1 MISVADKISSL
12 DQGYATGD
20 LSLYPEA
27 LDDKEVLYEVS
38 NNAKTT
44 LKQTL
49 PYNGKI
55 IIVEDTTGFP
65 AKGQLRLGTGPDGD
79 GVYELVI
86 YGKKTTNTFQE
97 LKRGFAG
104 SRQNVW
110 NAKKTYV
117 TISVSA
123 EAHNAVKDA
132 VINMQANLGV
142 KTSPSETSLN
152 GILIKQETR
161 FLAPKPLFRAFP
173 IKGPPSLKVRF
184 QNFAT
189 GHIVRYLWDFG
200 DGGTSLER
208 NPTHLYVTEGRYTVK
223 LNVITST
230 GAQGVAT
237 KTEYI
242 EVNSDES
249 IPFAYIESVTSP
261 YSIKTAAELTLQ
273 GDPTNPKEF
282 VFVDQTDGDVV
293 QRNWVFGDGEKEIQE
308 DANIHETSHI
318 YSKPGEYLVTLLVVF
333 SNGRL
338 KKVEL
343 PLLEVL

>member
-1 MISVADKISSL
+1 MADKISSL
-12 DQGYATGD
+12 DQGYETGD

-27 LDDKEVLYEVS
+27 LDDKETLYEVA

-79 GVYELVI
+79 GMYELI
-86 YGKKTTNTFQE
+86 TYGKKTANTFQE

-104 SRQNVW
+104 SRQNTW
-110 NAKKTYV
+110 NAKKTFV

-123 EAHNAVKDA
+123 EAHNAIKDA
-132 VINMQANLGV
+132 IINMQENLG
-142 KTSPSETSLN
+142 TSINPTSTSLN
-152 GILIKQETR
+152 GILTKQEIR
-161 FLAPKPLFRAFP
+161 FLAPKPLFRAYP
-173 IKGPPSLKVRF
+173 IKGPPPLKVRF
-184 QNFAT
+184 QNFST
-189 GHIVRYLWDFG
+189 GHVVRYLWDFG

-208 NPTHLYVTEGRYTVK
+208 SPTHLYLTEGKYTVK

-242 EVNSDES
+242 EVNIDES
-249 IPFAYIESVTSP
+249 IPFAYIESLTNP
-261 YSIKTAAELTLQ
+261 YSIKTAAQMTLD
-273 GDPTNPKEF
+273 GTPTSPKEF
-282 VFVDQTDGDVV
+282 VFVDQTDGDIV
-293 QRNWVFGDGEKEIQE
+293 QRNWIFGDGEKEIQE
-308 DANIHETSHI
+308 DANVHETSHI
-318 YSKPGEYLVTLLVVF
+318 YSEPGEYLVTLLVIF

-338 KKVEL
+338 KKVEM
-343 PLLEVL
+343 PTLEVL